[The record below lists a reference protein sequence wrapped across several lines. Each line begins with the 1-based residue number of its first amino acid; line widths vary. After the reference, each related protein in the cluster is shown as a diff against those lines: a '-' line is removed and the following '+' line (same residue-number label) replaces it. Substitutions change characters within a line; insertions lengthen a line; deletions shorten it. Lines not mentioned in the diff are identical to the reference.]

1 MSLQMKFDGIKMMLV
16 NLYPN
21 PVSLGDFVDL
31 KEYSKRCI
39 KKPWGPSQGSL
50 SFFTNRYG

>member
-39 KKPWGPSQGSL
+39 KKP
-50 SFFTNRYG
+50 

>member
-31 KEYSKRCI
+31 KE
-39 KKPWGPSQGSL
+39 
-50 SFFTNRYG
+50 